1 MVDLF
6 KMLSD
11 ETRLRCLVLLS
22 EQNELCVCE
31 LMYALDLPQSKV
43 SRHLANLKTNE
54 LVTQRREEQWVLY
67 SINPDLDVFNK
78 EIINKCVQN
87 AKHISIFKKDLERLL
102 STDTR
107 S

>member
-1 MVDLF
+1 MISLF

-43 SRHLANLKTNE
+43 SRHLANLKTNG
-54 LVTQRREEQWVLY
+54 LVSQRREEQWVVY
-67 SINPDLDVFNK
+67 SINPELNSFGK
-78 EIINKCVQN
+78 EIIKKCVAESKN
-87 AKHISIFKKDLERLL
+87 IAIFKADNNRLL
-102 STDTR
+102 TADSR
-107 S
+107 